1 MPIQALPRL
10 RLKAFISAIAVALPV
25 AFFYSILLDQAS
37 EIPIYD
43 DYRLL
48 LGFVNEMVELK
59 TFSAK
64 ASYFLAAQHNEYKLF
79 FAHGVVWL
87 QFAALGHV
95 NMRLLCAIGNG
106 FALLLG
112 MLLWKMFLP
121 NHKDIA
127 SRLMYF
133 IPVSW
138 LLFQLQFIETLN
150 WATGSLQNLPVLFF
164 SLGAIYLLVSATPR
178 EFFGALVFLI
188 LAIAS
193 NGNGLLMIP
202 IGILILALDRRYGR
216 IVPWLVVSAG
226 CVAAYA
232 HKYNIMSSQSPVHPS
247 IFSTLRGLR
256 PLFVIVFIGN
266 AVAFP
271 IRAGFLG
278 ISALLCPFLG
288 AVVCTFLFYLVRR
301 GYFRRNPLV
310 CYCVLFLLLTSV
322 GAAGLRSDLGLMQ
335 SLTSRYG
342 IFSALLLIFAWF
354 AIVEEF
360 LLNKSVTRRNRIL
373 ISTIAFSV
381 VFALI
386 MDAGGWHYSVVRK
399 RELFRGM
406 AVFEHS
412 ASPESTAG
420 PILPLPN
427 QPASSDLVDLQARA
441 ILIQSIKLGVYQPPV
456 L

>member
-1 MPIQALPRL
+1 
-10 RLKAFISAIAVALPV
+10 
-25 AFFYSILLDQAS
+25 
-37 EIPIYD
+37 
-43 DYRLL
+43 
-48 LGFVNEMVELK
+48 
-59 TFSAK
+59 
-64 ASYFLAAQHNEYKLF
+64 
-79 FAHGVVWL
+79 
-87 QFAALGHV
+87 
-95 NMRLLCAIGNG
+95 
-106 FALLLG
+106 
-112 MLLWKMFLP
+112 
-121 NHKDIA
+121 
-127 SRLMYF
+127 
-133 IPVSW
+133 
-138 LLFQLQFIETLN
+138 
-150 WATGSLQNLPVLFF
+150 
-164 SLGAIYLLVSATPR
+164 
-178 EFFGALVFLI
+178 
-188 LAIAS
+188 
-193 NGNGLLMIP
+193 
-202 IGILILALDRRYGR
+202 
-216 IVPWLVVSAG
+216 
-226 CVAAYA
+226 
-232 HKYNIMSSQSPVHPS
+232 
-247 IFSTLRGLR
+247 
-256 PLFVIVFIGN
+256 LFVIVFIGN

>member
-1 MPIQALPRL
+1 MPIQELPRF
-10 RLKAFISAIAVALPV
+10 RLKALISAIAVALPV
-25 AFFYSILLDQAS
+25 AFFYSILLGQAS

-48 LGFVNEMVELK
+48 LGFVNVMVGLQ

-64 ASYFLAAQHNEYKLF
+64 ASYFLGAQHNEYKLF

-106 FALLLG
+106 FGLLLG

-121 NHKDIA
+121 NHKNIA
-127 SRLMYF
+127 SRLVYF

-138 LLFQLQFIETLN
+138 LLFQFQFIETLN

-164 SLGAIYLLVSATPR
+164 SLGAIYLLVRGMRR
-178 EFFGALVFLI
+178 EFIAALAFLI
-188 LAIAS
+188 MAIAS
-193 NGNGLLMIP
+193 NGNGLLVIP
-202 IGILILALDRRYGR
+202 IGILILALNRRYGR

-226 CVAAYA
+226 CLAAYA
-232 HKYNIMSSQSPVHPS
+232 YKYNVMSSQSPVHPS
-247 IFSTLRGLR
+247 IFSTLTGLR
-256 PLFVIVFIGN
+256 PLFVLAFIGN
-266 AVAFP
+266 AAAFP

-278 ISALLCPFLG
+278 VSALLCPLLG
-288 AVVCTFLFYLVRR
+288 VVVCTFLFYLVQR
-301 GYFRRNPLV
+301 GYCRRNPLV
-310 CYCVLFLLLTSV
+310 SYCVLFLLLTSL

-342 IFSALLLIFAWF
+342 IFSVLVVIFAWF

-360 LLNKSVTRRNRIL
+360 LLDESVPRRNRIL
-373 ISTIAFSV
+373 TSAIAFSV

-386 MDAGGWHYSVVRK
+386 MDAGGVHYSAVRN
-399 RELFRGM
+399 RELIRGM
-406 AVFEHS
+406 TAFEHP

-441 ILIQSIKLGVYQPPV
+441 ILIQSIKTGIYRPPAF
-456 L
+456 